1 GRGRTP
7 SEAAAPV
14 PGAAAEPYPS
24 TYSPLPSGPTLIQ
37 GGTVMTAAGEV
48 IEGGS
53 VLIENGRISAVGTD
67 LQAPTGATVIDA
79 TGRFV
84 TPGLIDTHSH
94 LGAYPSPAV
103 DALADGNEATDP
115 NTSEVWVEHSVWP
128 QDPGFIRALEGGI
141 TT

>member
-1 GRGRTP
+1 MRSAAVILLLVATGCAGRGRTP

-14 PGAAAEPYPS
+14 PGAAADPYPS
-24 TYSPLPSGPTLIQ
+24 TYSPLPSGPTLIR

-53 VLIENGRISAVGTD
+53 VLIENGRISAVATD
-67 LQAPTGATVIDA
+67 LQAPAGATVIDA

-103 DALADGNEATDP
+103 DALADGNEA
-115 NTSEVWVEHSVWP
+115 
-128 QDPGFIRALEGGI
+128 
-141 TT
+141 